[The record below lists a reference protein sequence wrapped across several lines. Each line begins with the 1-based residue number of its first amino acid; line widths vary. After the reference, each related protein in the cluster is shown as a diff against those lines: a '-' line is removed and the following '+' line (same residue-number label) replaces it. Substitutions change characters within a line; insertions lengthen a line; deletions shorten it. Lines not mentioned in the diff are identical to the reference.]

1 MGAGFDS
8 ALLTAMTSS
17 MARITVDE
25 IAHRLSLGR
34 LAIYELLQRGEIP
47 AIRLGRRWIITRY
60 AYDRWEHTCGQN
72 AVPFDHGRTQAQV

>member
-1 MGAGFDS
+1 
-8 ALLTAMTSS
+8 MTYS

-34 LAIYELLQRGEIP
+34 IAIYELLQRGEIP

-60 AYDRWEHTCGQN
+60 AYDAWEHTCGRN
-72 AVPFDHGRTQAQV
+72 GVPSNHGRTQAQV